1 MNDEKLER
9 YVKSLENRAKENME
23 EAHRFELDADR
34 EMMKFYRGIMIGR
47 QRTVNELKQMLEE
60 DE

>member
-9 YVKSLENRAKENME
+9 YVESLEGRVENNQRK
-23 EAHRFELDADR
+23 ADRFELSDSR
-34 EMMKFYRGIMIGR
+34 EMMKFYRGIAIGR
-47 QRTVNELKQMLEE
+47 QRSADELKQMLE